1 MTQCLGVVEGLWHQA
16 LLASCITVGAVVMVW
31 KPSHN
36 CRVDKKHRQRY
47 VRFKKLSLLSLS
59 LN

>member
-16 LLASCITVGAVVMVW
+16 LLASCIMVGPGVLVW
-31 KPSHN
+31 KTFTGLSH
-36 CRVDKKHRQRY
+36 KKLRQRY